1 MERRRNSGRLPRL
14 GAMQSALAPMRRMAC
29 ARLPRAGL
37 RRLSAAP
44 YVEWSEAGQRQAAAA
59 IADRGAALGIHFY
72 QFAWVDL
79 FGVQRSKLVPANRV
93 QELAKSGAG
102 FAGFAAHLD
111 MDPTMGDLLAMPDA
125 STLVALPWKPGV
137 GWVACDLV
145 HEGREL
151 PHGPRNV
158 LRKVLRALDGKGIAM
173 KTGVECEFFLFA
185 GEVKEANGLIS
196 PKPSDVL
203 DTQQKPCYDA
213 HALMRRYDLVSKMSE
228 YMEEMGWGPYQADH
242 EDASGQFEVNWDY
255 DDALKTAD
263 RVVLFKYMTRVLAE
277 EAGLRASF
285 MPKPFANL
293 TGSGCHAHISLHD
306 NVTGANICGDKTSAQ
321 HSISQTGLSFVAGL
335 LKHARASA
343 AITNPTVNSYKR
355 LGARTTS
362 SGATWS
368 PGAVT
373 WAGNNR
379 TALVRVPDGPKRFEL
394 RGADMAANPYL
405 FAAAVGAAGLD
416 GLETAARPPP
426 PADINMYDSQDPAVA
441 AVRASSDSLPADLG
455 EALRDFK
462 ASAALRAGLGA
473 DFCDSYSKLRDAHW
487 SEYSNAQ
494 ISQWEFQHYLDC

>member
-1 MERRRNSGRLPRL
+1 
-14 GAMQSALAPMRRMAC
+14 MQSMRRL
-29 ARLPRAGL
+29 ARPRAGL
-37 RRLSAAP
+37 RRLSA
-44 YVEWSEAGQRQAAAA
+44 YTEWSGAGQKLAAAA
-59 IADRGAALGIHFY
+59 IAERGEELGIHFY

-79 FGVQRSKLVPANRV
+79 FGVQRSKLVPAKRV
-93 QELAKSGAG
+93 RDLAKSGAG

-111 MDPTMGDLLAMPDA
+111 MDPTMGDLIAMPDA
-125 STLVALPWKPGV
+125 STLVKLPWKPQV

-145 HEGREL
+145 HNGAEL

-158 LRKVLRALDGKGIAM
+158 LRKVLRALDDKGIVM

-185 GEVKEANGLIS
+185 GEVQEPNGLIA
-196 PKPSDVL
+196 PKPSDAL
-203 DTQQKPCYDA
+203 DSQRKPCYDA
-213 HALMRRYDLVSKMSE
+213 HALMRRYDLVSKMSDS
-228 YMEEMGWGPYQADH
+228 MEEMGWGPYQADH

-263 RVVLFKYMTRVLAE
+263 RVVLFKYMARVLAE

-306 NVTGANICGDKTSAQ
+306 KGTGANLCGDKASPK
-321 HSISQTGLSFVAGL
+321 HGISEMGLSFVAGL

-355 LGARTTS
+355 LGARSTS

-379 TALVRVPDGPKRFEL
+379 TALIRVPDGPARFEL

-416 GLETAARPPP
+416 GLNNKATPPP
-426 PADINMYDSQDPAVA
+426 PADINMYDGQDPAVA

-455 EALRDFK
+455 EALHEFK
-462 ASAALRAGLGA
+462 SSAALREGLGA
-473 DFCDSYSKLRDAHW
+473 DFCDSYSKLRDTHW
-487 SEYSNAQ
+487 SEYSNSQ
-494 ISQWEFQHYLDC
+494 ISQWELQHYLDC